1 LLSSAILYVAIVAIW
16 AGVLIPRYLR
26 RDTSERGVVPD
37 DAAADGEPMAEEQ
50 PAPPLSRV
58 REDRDVRDV
67 REARRGSEVRREEGG
82 FSLGP
87 EHARVMSA
95 RRRLLMLLAALAVVS
110 CALAVTQL
118 AAWWVIVPPA
128 VMLVGYVV
136 LLREAAQADAE
147 RRRELVRTR
156 VAPAPVSVPVPV
168 LAPEAE
174 IIDISASRAQGDQE
188 QLYDQ
193 YADAKLRAV
202 GD

>member
-26 RDTSERGVVPD
+26 RDTSDRGVVPD
-37 DAAADGEPMAEEQ
+37 DAVAETETVAEEE
-50 PAPPLSRV
+50 PAPPLPRTQV
-58 REDRDVRDV
+58 V
-67 REARRGSEVRREEGG
+67 REARRGSEVDG

-95 RRRLLMLLAALAVVS
+95 RRRLLMLLVTLAVVS

-147 RRRELVRTR
+147 RRELVRAQ
-156 VAPAPVSVPVPV
+156 VAPVSVPVPV
-168 LAPEAE
+168 PVPAPEAE

>member
-58 REDRDVRDV
+58 REDRDV

-168 LAPEAE
+168 PAPEAE